1 MAKATS
7 KDHPEED
14 LFFPPGAPPPY
25 ITSQHQQGS
34 SVHNSETV
42 ISFPEVVVNEVPG
55 HEAPGPDALVR
66 NFDFTDKQ
74 IRQGFIRKVYS
85 IIMAQLAVTA
95 GVVAWFIYDE
105 RLMSVVGQNPG
116 VFFGVSLGTYLT
128 TALCLMCCEGPRR
141 RVPYNYLFLLLLT
154 LSLSAIVGVMCSLY
168 HVREVTDSC
177 LLLARVRA
185 LQLPVPVAAH
195 PVAVRHRGRHVL
207 AVPRAGGE
215 LTPVCC
221 SRGSVPY
228 NYLFL
233 LLLTLS
239 LSAIVGVMCSLYHV
253 REVLIA
259 GGVTFVIVLS
269 LTIFAFQT
277 KIDFTV
283 MSGSLLVLC
292 LVLLLFG
299 ILAAFTPYPGLHQL
313 YCALGVLVMGVFLV
327 YDTQLIVGGDHRYA
341 FSPEEYVFAALTLY
355 LDIMYIFI
363 RVLRLLR

>member
-7 KDHPEED
+7 KEHPEED

-34 SVHNSETV
+34 SVNNSDTV
-42 ISFPEVVVNEVPG
+42 ISFPEVVVNNPPG
-55 HEAPGPDALVR
+55 HEAPGPDSLVR

-74 IRQGFIRKVYS
+74 IRRGFIRKVYC
-85 IIMAQLAVTA
+85 IIMAQLAATA

-168 HVREVTDSC
+168 D
-177 LLLARVRA
+177 
-185 LQLPVPVAAH
+185 
-195 PVAVRHRGRHVL
+195 
-207 AVPRAGGE
+207 
-215 LTPVCC
+215 
-221 SRGSVPY
+221 
-228 NYLFL
+228 
-233 LLLTLS
+233 
-239 LSAIVGVMCSLYHV
+239 V

-259 GGVTFVIVLS
+259 GGITFVIVLS

-299 ILAAFTPYPGLHQL
+299 ILAAVTPYPGLHQL

-327 YDTQLIVGGDHRYA
+327 YDTQLIVGGGHRYA
-341 FSPEEYVFAALTLY
+341 FSPEEYVFAALALY